1 MKPTEQNPLI
11 ADLLKLNKSE
21 KMYSEET
28 VINIIKQVL
37 KMQSLKDGAGQKAEC
52 YPPEFVAFIAEDC
65 VYEEGKWT
73 YYSFGLNKDFNTL
86 PGLFKFWQET
96 INK

>member
-1 MKPTEQNPLI
+1 MKPTEQELLI

-37 KMQSLKDGAGQKAEC
+37 KMQSPNLVSESGQKTEC
-52 YPPEFVAFIAEDC
+52 YPPEFVEWIRKLTAPMNFMSN
-65 VYEEGKWT
+65 YH
-73 YYSFGLNKDFNTL
+73 
-86 PGLFKFWQET
+86 LFKFWQET